1 MFVPKRTAALL
12 RNDSVSKRLA
22 SGDVRRRR
30 RFDSFANGKILLGAT
45 HENDGGWDLTPTEAA
60 KQQLLTGI
68 GSFWQ
73 PRELFAAPMTVR
85 VGTRAYTSDFAPF
98 LDCFPVSQD

>member
-1 MFVPKRTAALL
+1 MLEGE
-12 RNDSVSKRLA
+12 
-22 SGDVRRRR
+22 GDLIP
-30 RFDSFANGKILLGAT
+30 FANGKILLGAT

-73 PRELFAAPMTVR
+73 PREIVCCANDSSRRNTGLYF
-85 VGTRAYTSDFAPF
+85 
-98 LDCFPVSQD
+98 